1 VSLATWRRWEEG
13 PDAVSA
19 STRGKCERVL
29 GAHRTI
35 HERHR
40 QAVRDENENIER
52 HWTDHPLLTPRQAAA
67 IQTQLDMWHDLFIG
81 EWLRHGGPNEA
92 LHTVSPFDELDP
104 RVIIY
109 VNDNK
114 AWVHLA
120 HKRCIAV
127 RDEMHGGAMPF
138 DRDGCFFD
146 EVLMALVIDWV
157 AETYDDS
164 AAEGSFEGI
173 APNKHDHDWEFVSDA
188 FVDAARW
195 LDW

>member
-1 VSLATWRRWEEG
+1 
-13 PDAVSA
+13 
-19 STRGKCERVL
+19 
-29 GAHRTI
+29 
-35 HERHR
+35 
-40 QAVRDENENIER
+40 
-52 HWTDHPLLTPRQAAA
+52 
-67 IQTQLDMWHDLFIG
+67 
-81 EWLRHGGPNEA
+81 
-92 LHTVSPFDELDP
+92 
-104 RVIIY
+104 
-109 VNDNK
+109 
-114 AWVHLA
+114 
-120 HKRCIAV
+120 V

-195 LDW
+195 LDWEIPTTIGSPLLPAVLARHHPHTWFDAPPVALAARFVESATNPN